1 MLIVT
6 GVFRVDPSDVD
17 AFLDSRRPSMTN
29 SRAEKGCLEYVV
41 AADVLDPGRVIL
53 SERWE
58 SRADLDA
65 HVAAMANAAPAGAD
79 AGPPVE
85 LLSREIWIY
94 EIASSEQ
101 MA

>member
-17 AFLDSRRPSMTN
+17 AFVESRKPSMAN

-41 AADVLDPGRVIL
+41 APDVLDPGRVIL

-58 SRADLDA
+58 SRANLDA
-65 HVAAMANAAPAGAD
+65 HVAAMASAPPPDPAAPPA
-79 AGPPVE
+79 VE
-85 LLSREIWIY
+85 LLSREVWIY